1 MSATR
6 TAQPAQ
12 PGPSSPQ
19 AAPNGLPAQP
29 TGQPAAPVRRT
40 SGLSVTDRL
49 VAQVRSWLSGTPG
62 RMRQLLIAG
71 ALTAIVFGFA
81 AAQGFAEADG
91 ALGRADANTAQLVRI
106 QNIHTN
112 LARADADATNAFLRG
127 GLEPPAQREDYTT
140 ALSTASGLIAEAARS
155 QPADSAALAALNQAV
170 VDYTGLIEQARANN
184 RQGLP
189 IGAQYLKVAS
199 NGLRTDAIPLLQN
212 LVKANQ
218 DRVDLEFGRVTR
230 GFVWL
235 SVAGLLALAVF
246 GLSLM
251 WLARRTHR
259 YVNVPIAIGGGAI
272 LLTTVIGAIGLS
284 NVGVAVDD
292 VKDGPYATTLAMA
305 QARIAA
311 YDAKSNESLTLIS
324 RGSGQSYET
333 VWTASNVQ
341 VQSQLIKARTVDGR
355 AVSAANLWDVYVA
368 SHVTIRKFDDG
379 GEWNK
384 AVDRAIGNTENTA
397 NKTFGEFDTEA
408 TNLLTRT
415 SEATRDGLGDAG
427 GALPVARWL
436 SLLVGIAAALC
447 VFWGVSQRL
456 EEYR

>member
-1 MSATR
+1 MSVTR

-12 PGPSSPQ
+12 PGRPSPQ

-29 TGQPAAPVRRT
+29 TGQPPAPVRRT
-40 SGLSVTDRL
+40 TGLSVTSRL
-49 VAQVRSWLSGTPG
+49 TAQIRTWLSGTPG

-71 ALTAIVFGFA
+71 AVTAIVFGFA

-91 ALGRADANTAQLVRI
+91 ALDRADANTAQLVRI

-127 GLEPPAQREDYTT
+127 GLEPAAQREDYTT

-155 QPADSAALAALNQAV
+155 QPADSAALAALNKAV
-170 VDYTGLIEQARANN
+170 IDYTGLIEQARANN

-199 NGLRTDAIPLLQN
+199 NGLRTDAIPVLQN
-212 LVKANQ
+212 LVTANQ
-218 DRVDLEFGRVTR
+218 DRVDTEFGRVTR

-246 GLSLM
+246 GVSLM
-251 WLARRTHR
+251 WIARRTHR

-292 VKDGPYATTLAMA
+292 VKDGPYSTTRALA

-324 RGSGQSYET
+324 RGSGQSYEKA
-333 VWTASNVQ
+333 WTASNVQ
-341 VQSQLIKARTVDGR
+341 VQRQLIGARTVDGR

-368 SHVTIRKFDDG
+368 SHVTIRKADDEG
-379 GEWNK
+379 DWK
-384 AVDRAIGNTENTA
+384 TAVDRAIGTTGNSA

-408 TNLLTRT
+408 TKLLTRT
-415 SEATRDGLGDAG
+415 SEETRNGLGDAG

>member
-12 PGPSSPQ
+12 PGQPSPQ
-19 AAPNGLPAQP
+19 TAPNGLPAQP
-29 TGQPAAPVRRT
+29 NGQPAPVRRT
-40 SGLSVTDRL
+40 TGLSVTGRL
-49 VAQVRSWLSGTPG
+49 AAQVRNWLSGTPG

-71 ALTAIVFGFA
+71 AVTAIVFGFA

-91 ALGRADANTAQLVRI
+91 ALDRAVANTAQLVRI
-106 QNIHTN
+106 QNIQTN
-112 LARADADATNAFLRG
+112 LARADADATNAYLRG

-170 VDYTGLIEQARANN
+170 LDYAGLVEQARANN

-189 IGAQYLKVAS
+189 IGAQYLKVGS
-199 NGLRTDAIPLLQN
+199 SGLRTDATPLLQN
-212 LVKANQ
+212 LIKANQ

-251 WLARRTHR
+251 WIARRTHR
-259 YVNVPIAIGGGAI
+259 YVNVPLAVGGGAI
-272 LLTTVIGAIGLS
+272 LLTTVIGAISLS

-292 VKDGPYATTLAMA
+292 VKDGPYSATVALA

-324 RGSGQSYET
+324 RGSGQAYEKA
-333 VWTASNVQ
+333 WTAANVQ

-368 SHVTIRKFDDG
+368 SHRTIRDADDKG
-379 GEWNK
+379 DWNT
-384 AVDRAIGNTENTA
+384 AVDRAIGTTGNSA
-397 NKTFGEFDTEA
+397 NKTFGEFDAEA
-408 TNLLTRT
+408 TQLLTRT
-415 SEATRDGLGDAG
+415 STETRDGLGDAG
-427 GALPVARWL
+427 GALQVARWL